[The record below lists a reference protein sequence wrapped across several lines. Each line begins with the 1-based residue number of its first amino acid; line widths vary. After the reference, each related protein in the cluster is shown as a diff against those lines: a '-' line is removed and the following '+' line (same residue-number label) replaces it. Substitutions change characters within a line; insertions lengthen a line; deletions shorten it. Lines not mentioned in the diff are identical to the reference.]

1 MGKGGVMYYSS
12 IGVIALIVHVIINY
26 DLMKRVS
33 RVGTRSV
40 MQKRYRRFLIALI
53 AYYLTD
59 IIWGTLYEN
68 GNMLLTYIDTV
79 AVFVTMTLSVLLW
92 TRALI
97 VFIDDKSKF
106 GKIVLGGGWTIFL
119 TEIIILVV
127 NLFYPIVFKFDED
140 HTYIALPARY
150 VTMLMQMVLYC
161 MAAFFALYIAFKS
174 EGERRNH
181 YRTVGFSSFIM
192 AVFIALQDLYP
203 LMPMY
208 AIGTMFAACMVHS
221 FVYNDVI
228 IRNTLQLEN
237 ANQKAYRDGLTGV
250 KNKLA
255 YIDSLRQLELDST
268 AETLANYGVAVFDIN
283 DLKLTNDTKGHE
295 AGDKLITNA
304 CAIICKQ
311 FKHSPV
317 FRIGGDEFAAILK
330 GSDFENREDLFR
342 EFTAKIDENNKN
354 GGVVV
359 AGGMAVFD
367 PKLDDNYTDVFM
379 RADQQ
384 MFERK
389 EQLKVSKTAG

>member
-1 MGKGGVMYYSS
+1 MYYSS
-12 IGVIALIVHVIINY
+12 IGVIALIVHVIINF

-68 GNMLLTYIDTV
+68 GHMLLTYIDTV

-119 TEIIILVV
+119 TEIIVLVV
-127 NLFYPIVFKFDED
+127 NFFYPIVFKFDED

-150 VTMLMQMVLYC
+150 VTMFMQMVLYC

-203 LMPMY
+203 LLPMY

-228 IRNTLQLEN
+228 TRNTLQLEN

-255 YIDSLRQLELDST
+255 YIDSLRQLELEST
-268 AETLANYGVAVFDIN
+268 VEALANYGVAVFDIN

-295 AGDKLITNA
+295 AGDKLIKNA

-317 FRIGGDEFAAILK
+317 FRIGGDEFAAILQ

-342 EFTAKIDENNKN
+342 EFTARIDENNKN

-389 EQLKVSKTAG
+389 EQLKASKAAE

>member
-119 TEIIILVV
+119 TEIIVLVV
-127 NLFYPIVFKFDED
+127 NFFYPIVFKFDED

-192 AVFIALQDLYP
+192 AVFIALQDIYP
-203 LMPMY
+203 LLPMY

-228 IRNTLQLEN
+228 TRNTLQLEN

-268 AETLANYGVAVFDIN
+268 AEALANYGVAVFDIN

-295 AGDKLITNA
+295 AGDKLIKNA

-317 FRIGGDEFAAILK
+317 FRIGGDEFAAILQ

-367 PKLDDNYTDVFM
+367 PKLDENYTDVFM

-389 EQLKVSKTAG
+389 EQLKASKTAG

>member
-1 MGKGGVMYYSS
+1 MYYSS

-53 AYYLTD
+53 VYYLAD

-119 TEIIILVV
+119 TEIIVLVV
-127 NLFYPIVFKFDED
+127 NFFYPIVFKFDED

-203 LMPMY
+203 LLPMY

-228 IRNTLQLEN
+228 TRSTQQLEN

-268 AETLANYGVAVFDIN
+268 AEALANYGVAVFDIN

-295 AGDKLITNA
+295 AGDKLIKNA

-342 EFTAKIDENNKN
+342 EFTARIDENNKN

-359 AGGMAVFD
+359 ACGMAVFD

-379 RADQQ
+379 RADHQ

-389 EQLKVSKTAG
+389 EQLKAAKTAG

>member
-1 MGKGGVMYYSS
+1 MYYSS

-33 RVGTRSV
+33 RVGTHSV
-40 MQKRYRRFLIALI
+40 AQKRYRRFLIALI
-53 AYYLTD
+53 AYYLSD

-68 GNMLLTYIDTV
+68 GHMLLTYIDTV

-106 GKIVLGGGWTIFL
+106 GKIVLGGGWTIFI
-119 TEIIILVV
+119 TEIIVLVV
-127 NLFYPIVFKFDED
+127 NFFYPIVFKFDED

-150 VTMLMQMVLYC
+150 VTMFMQMVLYC

-203 LMPMY
+203 LLPMY

-228 IRNTLQLEN
+228 TRNTLQLEN

-255 YIDSLRQLELDST
+255 YIDSLRQLELEST
-268 AETLANYGVAVFDIN
+268 AEALANYGVAVFDIN

-295 AGDKLITNA
+295 AGDKLIKNA

-317 FRIGGDEFAAILK
+317 FRIGGDEFAAILQ

-389 EQLKVSKTAG
+389 EQLKAAKAAE

>member
-1 MGKGGVMYYSS
+1 MFYSS
-12 IGVIALIVHVIINY
+12 IGVIALIVHLIINY
-26 DLMKRVS
+26 DLMKKVS
-33 RVGTRSV
+33 NVGTHSV
-40 MQKRYRRFLIALI
+40 AQKRYRRFLFALI

-68 GNMLLTYIDTV
+68 GHVALAYLDTV

-119 TEIIILVV
+119 TEIIVLVV
-127 NLFYPIVFKFDED
+127 NFFYPIVFKFDED

-150 VTMLMQMVLYC
+150 VTMFMQMVLYC

-203 LMPMY
+203 LLPMY

-221 FVYNDVI
+221 FVYNDSI
-228 IRNTLQLEN
+228 TKSTRQLEN

-268 AETLANYGVAVFDIN
+268 EETLSNYGVAVFDIN

-295 AGDKLITNA
+295 AGDELIKNA

-330 GSDFENREDLFR
+330 GSDFDNREDLFR
-342 EFTAKIDENNKN
+342 EFTATIDENNKS

-359 AGGMAVFD
+359 AGGMAAFD
-367 PKLDDNYTDVFM
+367 ASLDENYTDVFI
-379 RADQQ
+379 RADKV

-389 EQLKVSKTAG
+389 EQLKAARGTT

>member
-119 TEIIILVV
+119 TEIIVLVV

-228 IRNTLQLEN
+228 TRNTLQLEN

-255 YIDSLRQLELDST
+255 YIDSLRQLELDPT

-295 AGDKLITNA
+295 AGDKLIKNA

-379 RADQQ
+379 RADHQ

-389 EQLKVSKTAG
+389 EQLKAAKTAG

>member
-1 MGKGGVMYYSS
+1 MFYSS
-12 IGVIALIVHVIINY
+12 IGVIALIVHLIINY
-26 DLMKRVS
+26 DLMKKVS
-33 RVGTRSV
+33 NVGTHSV
-40 MQKRYRRFLIALI
+40 AQKRYRRFLFALI

-68 GNMLLTYIDTV
+68 GHVALAYLDTV

-119 TEIIILVV
+119 TEIIVLVV
-127 NLFYPIVFKFDED
+127 NFFYPIVFKFDED

-150 VTMLMQMVLYC
+150 VTMFMQMVLYC

-203 LMPMY
+203 LLPMY

-221 FVYNDVI
+221 FVYNDSI
-228 IRNTLQLEN
+228 TKSTRQLEN

-268 AETLANYGVAVFDIN
+268 EETLSNYGVAVFDIN

-295 AGDKLITNA
+295 AGDELIKNA

-330 GSDFENREDLFR
+330 GSDFDNREDLFR
-342 EFTAKIDENNKN
+342 EFTATIDEYNKS

-367 PKLDDNYTDVFM
+367 PELDDNYTDVFM
-379 RADQQ
+379 RADHQ

-389 EQLKVSKTAG
+389 EHLKAARESGSDV

>member
-1 MGKGGVMYYSS
+1 MFYSS
-12 IGVIALIVHVIINY
+12 IGVIALIVHLIINY
-26 DLMKRVS
+26 DLMKKVS
-33 RVGTRSV
+33 NVGTHSV
-40 MQKRYRRFLIALI
+40 AQKRYRRFLFALI

-68 GNMLLTYIDTV
+68 GHVALAYLDTV

-119 TEIIILVV
+119 TEIIVLVV
-127 NLFYPIVFKFDED
+127 NFFYPIVFKFDED

-150 VTMLMQMVLYC
+150 VTMFMQMVLYC

-203 LMPMY
+203 LLPMY

-221 FVYNDVI
+221 FAYNDSI
-228 IRNTLQLEN
+228 TKSTRQLEN

-268 AETLANYGVAVFDIN
+268 EETLSNYGVAVFDIN

-295 AGDKLITNA
+295 AGDELIKNA

-330 GSDFENREDLFR
+330 GSDFDNREDLFR
-342 EFTAKIDENNKN
+342 EFTATIDENNKS

-359 AGGMAVFD
+359 AGGMAAFD
-367 PKLDDNYTDVFM
+367 ASLDENYTDVFI
-379 RADQQ
+379 RADKV

-389 EQLKVSKTAG
+389 EQLKAARGTT

>member
-1 MGKGGVMYYSS
+1 MGKGSVMYYSS
-12 IGVIALIVHVIINY
+12 IGVIALIVHVIINF

-33 RVGTRSV
+33 RVGTHSV
-40 MQKRYRRFLIALI
+40 TQKRYRRFLIALI
-53 AYYLTD
+53 AYYLSD

-68 GNMLLTYIDTV
+68 GHMLLTYIDTV

-97 VFIDDKSKF
+97 VFIDDKSLF

-119 TEIIILVV
+119 TEIIVLIV
-127 NLFYPIVFKFDED
+127 NFFYPIVFKFDED

-150 VTMLMQMVLYC
+150 VTMLMQMILYC
-161 MAAFFALYIAFKS
+161 MAAFFALYIAFRA

-192 AVFIALQDLYP
+192 AVFILLQDLYP

-228 IRNTLQLEN
+228 TRNTLQLEN
-237 ANQKAYRDGLTGV
+237 ANKKAYRDGLTGV

-255 YIDSLRQLELDST
+255 YIDSLRQLELEST
-268 AETLANYGVAVFDIN
+268 TETLANYGVAVFDIN
-283 DLKLTNDTKGHE
+283 NLKVTNDTLGHE
-295 AGDKLITNA
+295 AGDELIKSA

-330 GSDFENREDLFR
+330 GSDFENRDALFK

-379 RADQQ
+379 RADHQ

-389 EQLKVSKTAG
+389 EQLKASKAAG

>member
-1 MGKGGVMYYSS
+1 
-12 IGVIALIVHVIINY
+12 
-26 DLMKRVS
+26 
-33 RVGTRSV
+33 
-40 MQKRYRRFLIALI
+40 
-53 AYYLTD
+53 
-59 IIWGTLYEN
+59 
-68 GNMLLTYIDTV
+68 
-79 AVFVTMTLSVLLW
+79 
-92 TRALI
+92 
-97 VFIDDKSKF
+97 
-106 GKIVLGGGWTIFL
+106 
-119 TEIIILVV
+119 
-127 NLFYPIVFKFDED
+127 
-140 HTYIALPARY
+140 
-150 VTMLMQMVLYC
+150 
-161 MAAFFALYIAFKS
+161 
-174 EGERRNH
+174 
-181 YRTVGFSSFIM
+181 
-192 AVFIALQDLYP
+192 
-203 LMPMY
+203 
-208 AIGTMFAACMVHS
+208 MFAACMVHS

-228 IRNTLQLEN
+228 TRNTLQLEN

-255 YIDSLRQLELDST
+255 YIDSLRQLELEST
-268 AETLANYGVAVFDIN
+268 AEALANYGVAVFDIN

-295 AGDKLITNA
+295 AGDKLIKNA

-359 AGGMAVFD
+359 ACGMAVFD

-389 EQLKVSKTAG
+389 EQLKASKAAE

>member
-1 MGKGGVMYYSS
+1 MFYSS
-12 IGVIALIVHVIINY
+12 IGVIALIVHLIINY
-26 DLMKRVS
+26 DLMKKVS
-33 RVGTRSV
+33 HVGTHSV
-40 MQKRYRRFLIALI
+40 AQKRYRRFLFALI
-53 AYYLTD
+53 AYYLAD
-59 IIWGTLYEN
+59 IIWGSLYEN
-68 GNMLLTYIDTV
+68 GHVALAYLDTI

-97 VFIDDKSKF
+97 VFIDDKSIF

-119 TEIIILVV
+119 TEIIVLIV
-127 NLFYPIVFKFDED
+127 NFFVPIVFMFDEN

-150 VTMLMQMVLYC
+150 ITMLMQMILYC
-161 MAAFFALYIAFKS
+161 MASFFALGIAFRS
-174 EGERRNH
+174 EGERRYH
-181 YRTVGFSSFIM
+181 YRTVGFSSLIM
-192 AVFIALQDLYP
+192 AVFILLQDLFP

-208 AIGTMFAACMVHS
+208 AVGCLFASCIVHS
-221 FVYNDVI
+221 FVYNDAI
-228 IRNTLQLEN
+228 IKSDIQLEN

-255 YIDSLRQLELDST
+255 YIDSLRQLELEST
-268 AETLANYGVAVFDIN
+268 AETLAKYGVVVFDIN

-295 AGDKLITNA
+295 AGDELIKNA

-330 GSDFENREDLFR
+330 GSDFDNREDLFR
-342 EFTAKIDENNKN
+342 EFTDKIVENNRN
-354 GGVVV
+354 NGVVV

-367 PKLDDNYTDVFM
+367 PELDDNYTDVFM
-379 RADQQ
+379 RADHL

-389 EQLKVSKTAG
+389 EHLKAARESGSDV

>member
-1 MGKGGVMYYSS
+1 MFYSS
-12 IGVIALIVHVIINY
+12 IGVIALIVHLIINY
-26 DLMKRVS
+26 DLMKKVS
-33 RVGTRSV
+33 NVGTHSV
-40 MQKRYRRFLIALI
+40 AQKRYRRFLFALI

-59 IIWGTLYEN
+59 IIWGSLYEN
-68 GNMLLTYIDTV
+68 GHMLLTYIDTV

-119 TEIIILVV
+119 TEIIVLVV
-127 NLFYPIVFKFDED
+127 NFFYPIVFKFDEN

-150 VTMLMQMVLYC
+150 ITMLMQMILYC
-161 MAAFFALYIAFKS
+161 MASFFALGIAFRS
-174 EGERRNH
+174 EGDRRFH

-203 LMPMY
+203 LLPMY
-208 AIGTMFAACMVHS
+208 AVGCLFASCMVHS
-221 FVYNDVI
+221 FVYNDSI
-228 IRNTLQLEN
+228 TKSTRQLEN

-268 AETLANYGVAVFDIN
+268 EETLSNYGVAVFDIN

-295 AGDKLITNA
+295 AGDELIKNA

-330 GSDFENREDLFR
+330 GSDFDNREDLFR
-342 EFTAKIDENNKN
+342 EFTATIDENNKS

-367 PKLDDNYTDVFM
+367 PELDDNYTDVFM
-379 RADQQ
+379 RADHQ

-389 EQLKVSKTAG
+389 EHLKAARGTT

>member
-1 MGKGGVMYYSS
+1 MYYSS
-12 IGVIALIVHVIINY
+12 IGVIALIVHVIINF

-40 MQKRYRRFLIALI
+40 AQKRYRRFLIALI
-53 AYYLTD
+53 VYYLAD

-119 TEIIILVV
+119 TEIIVLVV
-127 NLFYPIVFKFDED
+127 NFFYPIVFKFDED

-228 IRNTLQLEN
+228 TRNTLQLEN

-268 AETLANYGVAVFDIN
+268 AEALANYGVAVFDIN

-295 AGDKLITNA
+295 AGDKLIKNA

-359 AGGMAVFD
+359 ACGMAVFD

-389 EQLKVSKTAG
+389 EQLKASKAAE

>member
-1 MGKGGVMYYSS
+1 MYYSS
-12 IGVIALIVHVIINY
+12 IGVIALIVHVIINF

-33 RVGTRSV
+33 RVGTSSV

-106 GKIVLGGGWTIFL
+106 GKIVLGGGWTIFI
-119 TEIIILVV
+119 TEIIVLVV

-150 VTMLMQMVLYC
+150 VTMFMQMVLYC

-203 LMPMY
+203 LLPMY

-228 IRNTLQLEN
+228 TRNTLQLEN

-255 YIDSLRQLELDST
+255 YIDSLRQLELEST
-268 AETLANYGVAVFDIN
+268 AEALANYGVAVFDIN

-295 AGDKLITNA
+295 AGDKLIKNA

-359 AGGMAVFD
+359 ACGMAVFD

-379 RADQQ
+379 RADHQ

-389 EQLKVSKTAG
+389 EQLKASKTAG

>member
-1 MGKGGVMYYSS
+1 MYYSS
-12 IGVIALIVHVIINY
+12 IGVIALIVHVIINF

-33 RVGTRSV
+33 RVGTHSV
-40 MQKRYRRFLIALI
+40 AQKRYRRFLIALI
-53 AYYLTD
+53 VYYLAD

-119 TEIIILVV
+119 TEIIVLVV
-127 NLFYPIVFKFDED
+127 NFFYPIVFKFDED

-203 LMPMY
+203 LLPMY

-228 IRNTLQLEN
+228 TRSTQQLEN

-268 AETLANYGVAVFDIN
+268 AESLANYGVAVFDIN

-295 AGDKLITNA
+295 AGDKLIKNA

-359 AGGMAVFD
+359 ACGMAVFD

-389 EQLKVSKTAG
+389 EQLKASKAAE